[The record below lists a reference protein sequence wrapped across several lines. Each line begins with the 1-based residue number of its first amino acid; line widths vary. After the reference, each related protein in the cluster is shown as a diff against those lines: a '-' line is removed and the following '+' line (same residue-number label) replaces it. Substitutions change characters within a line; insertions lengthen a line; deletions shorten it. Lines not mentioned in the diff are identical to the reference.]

1 MHLRSAGVVISVAML
16 AARLAWADLNYA
28 PSFEKA
34 VEKAKASHRRVLVVV
49 VANVKDPRR
58 RNPCQLLRQRTLGHE
73 TVRKLVAERFV
84 PFLLDLDRVKAGRQP
99 MPQPLGA
106 LFKPGAFIRLP
117 MVLVYEPGAGV
128 VGKVLGYL
136 PPDDFARRL
145 RAMPERVASGPSR
158 AGAGKEEDVS
168 TAPDDEELGAAME
181 ALEAALGGKPPAS
194 AKDRRARAALQRG
207 LKLEKEGKTT
217 EAATLY
223 RKIIKEFPTTPSAA
237 EARKRLSRLLAKPS
251 RR

>member
-1 MHLRSAGVVISVAML
+1 MMHLRSAGVAISVAML
-16 AARLAWADLNYA
+16 AARLAWAVLNYA

-34 VEKAKASHRRVLVVV
+34 VEKAKDCHRRVLVVV
-49 VANVKDPRR
+49 VAKVTDPRG

-84 PFLLDLDRVKAGRQP
+84 PFLLDLDSVKAGRQP

-117 MVLVYEPGAGV
+117 MVLVYAPGAGV
-128 VGKVLGYL
+128 VGKLLGYL
-136 PPDDFARRL
+136 PPEDFARKL
-145 RAMPERVASGPSR
+145 KAVPEKVAS
-158 AGAGKEEDVS
+158 AAGKKKEDVT
-168 TAPDDEELGAAME
+168 TAPGDRELGAAME

-194 AKDRRARAALQRG
+194 AKDRRARAALQRA

-237 EARKRLSRLLAKPS
+237 EARKRLSRLLAKQP
-251 RR
+251 RH